1 MKKSTLVYNTG
12 QKSKNSLITE
22 FVIRLKE
29 YNKIIDDLKTTKRG
43 EHPQNYIIVG
53 VRGMGKTMLLHR
65 IKYGIKDNKALVKKL
80 IPITFAEEL
89 YNVSDL
95 IDFWIH
101 IAELLEEEHIEF
113 KNLYSEIHALDLLDE
128 REVFNKLFSSI
139 KKHGKNLVLLIDN
152 FDDLIQKFEPNEIQ
166 RLREILITHHEFR
179 IIAATSKVLEE
190 TYKYEEPFYEFF
202 MYLKLDGLNKD
213 ETKTL
218 LRNLGKLFN
227 ESNRVNEIFRKER
240 YRVEALRRLSGGNP
254 RTIVLLY
261 EILQTDNSNN
271 TFNYL
276 NEILDRNVTALYKN
290 RMDSLKPQQQKIVN
304 EVALAWDAVT
314 VKDLTKKL
322 RIDGKQISSQLNQL
336 ASSNIIEKIQTDNK
350 NNLYQ
355 IKERFF
361 NIWYLMR
368 FSNARNKNRVKW
380 LIKFFDVWCTPKDL
394 RKKLNSIVC
403 EIIDQGEINEGAKMV
418 LDALSQSK
426 ICDHTLQK
434 DIELM
439 SSYSKENKEF
449 RKIQQYLKRVAE
461 GDAKAWNDIARI
473 TKRETITNNIAEARK
488 ARTKGDYE
496 SAIKYYL
503 KASEMDDR
511 SANHQLGHLYFK
523 VANHELG
530 TKYFLKAIE
539 QQKGR
544 KNYRCLAN
552 ELYKSGFY
560 EKAIENYIKDADESN
575 RISSKIRAADV
586 YYYKLDQI
594 QKAKD
599 LYLKILP
606 IVKSNDD
613 KERIYH
619 RLAHIYSDELDFELA
634 EKYFNLENELTKSE
648 AGGCQIINYYKFNVN
663 KIKTKELAISYNASE
678 QSSHSKLILATILLW
693 TDEIEESVELFKDSL
708 MDPQIL
714 DEDLDDVIEYF
725 TLLIAKG
732 NLNYADSLFIE
743 VNTLIDRLKPI
754 YFTIKYLLA
763 NKYPNEYKKMGPEL
777 KETVNEI
784 LVSIK
789 SYERKYKTVANT
801 RYDAI
806 LPIG

>member
-1 MKKSTLVYNTG
+1 MKNSTLIYNTG
-12 QKSKNSLITE
+12 QKSKESLITE
-22 FVIRLKE
+22 FVIRIKE
-29 YNKIIDDLKTTKRG
+29 YSKIMEDLQTTNKG

-65 IKYGIKDNKALVKKL
+65 IKYGIKDNGKLTKKL
-80 IPITFAEEL
+80 IPIAFAEEL
-89 YNVSDL
+89 YNVSEL
-95 IDFWIH
+95 IDFWLH
-101 IAELLEEEHIEF
+101 IAELLEEEHKDF
-113 KNLYSEIHALDLLDE
+113 KDLYSNLLLLNPLEE
-128 REVFNKLFSSI
+128 REVFNKLLSAI

-152 FDDLIQKFEPNEIQ
+152 FDDLIRKFEPNEIQ
-166 RLREILITHHEFR
+166 RLREILITYEEIR

-202 MYLKLDGLNKD
+202 MYIKLEGLNKE
-213 ETKTL
+213 ETQKL
-218 LRNLGKLFN
+218 LKNLGKLFN
-227 ESNRVNEIFRKER
+227 ESNRVNEILRKEQ

-261 EILQTDNSNN
+261 EILQTDNSSN

-336 ASSNIIEKIQTDNK
+336 ASSNIIEKIQTGGK

-403 EIIDQGEINEGAKMV
+403 EIIDQGEVNDGAKMI
-418 LDALSQSK
+418 LDALPQSK
-426 ICDHTLQK
+426 ICDHILQK
-434 DIELM
+434 DIELI
-439 SSYSKENKEF
+439 SSYSKEDKIF
-449 RKIQQYLKRVAE
+449 KKIQPYLKKIVN
-461 GDAKAWNDIARI
+461 GDEKAWNDIARI
-473 TKRETITNNIAEARK
+473 TKRETVINNLAEARK
-488 ARTKGDYE
+488 SKSKGE
-496 SAIKYYL
+496 LENSIKYYL
-503 KASEMDDR
+503 KASELDDR

-523 VANHELG
+523 VKKYDLG
-530 TKYFLKAIE
+530 IKYFLKAIQ

-544 KNYRCLAN
+544 KNYICLAN
-552 ELYKSGFY
+552 ELSNAGLNKQ
-560 EKAIENYIKDADESN
+560 AIEYYLKDAKENKKN
-575 RISSKIRAADV
+575 RSKLIAAEI
-586 YYYKLDQI
+586 YYCDLNMVEE
-594 QKAKD
+594 AKN
-599 LYLKILP
+599 LYLEILP
-606 IVKSNDD
+606 SLKSIDD

-619 RLAHIYSDELDFELA
+619 RLAHINSDEGNFKES
-634 EKYFNLENELTKSE
+634 ERYFNLENEITKSE
-648 AGGCQIINYYKFNVN
+648 AGGCQIINYFKFNTNLN
-663 KIKTKELAISYNASE
+663 KAKELAISYNSRE
-678 QSSHSKLILATILLW
+678 KTSNSQLILATILLW
-693 TDEIEESVELFKDSL
+693 GDEIVESVDLFKESL
-708 MDPQIL
+708 KDPIIL
-714 DEDLDDVIEYF
+714 DEDLDGVIEYF

-732 NLNYADSLFIE
+732 NLNYADSLITE
-743 VNTLIDRLKPI
+743 IQTLADRMRPM
-754 YFTIKYLLA
+754 YFAIKYLLA

-784 LVSIK
+784 IESIK
-789 SYERKYKTVANT
+789 NYEQKYKTVANN
-801 RYDAI
+801 RYDVI
-806 LPIG
+806 TPLS

>member
-1 MKKSTLVYNTG
+1 MKNSTLVYNTG
-12 QKSKNSLITE
+12 QKSKELLITE
-22 FVIRLKE
+22 FVIRIKE
-29 YNKIIDDLKTTKRG
+29 YNKILDDLRNTKDG

-65 IKYGIKDNKALVKKL
+65 IKYGINDDKKISKKL

-95 IDFWIH
+95 IDLWIH
-101 IAELLEEEHIEF
+101 IAELLEVENPVF
-113 KNLYSEIHALDLLDE
+113 GSLKSELLLNQPLHE
-128 REVFNKLFSSI
+128 RDVFNKLLQSI
-139 KKHGKNLVLLIDN
+139 KENNKKLVLLIDN
-152 FDDLIQKFEPNEIQ
+152 FDDLIQKFETQEVQ
-166 RLREILITHHEFR
+166 RLREILITHDEFR

-202 MYLKLDGLNKD
+202 MYIKLQGLNKI
-213 ETKTL
+213 ETETL
-218 LRNLGKLFN
+218 LRNLGNLFT
-227 ESNRVNEIFRKER
+227 ESNRVNEILKKEQ

-314 VKDLTKKL
+314 VKDLTKTL
-322 RIDGKQISSQLNQL
+322 RLDGKQISSQLNQL
-336 ASSNIIEKIQTDNK
+336 ASSNIIEKIQTGSK

-368 FSNARNKNRVKW
+368 FSNTRNKNRVKW

-403 EIIDQGEINEGAKMV
+403 EIIDHGEVSEGAKHV
-418 LDALSQSK
+418 LDALAQSK

-434 DIELM
+434 DIDLI
-439 SSYSKENKEF
+439 SKYAKENRQF
-449 RKIQQYLKRVAE
+449 QKIQPFLKKIIN
-461 GDAKAWNDIARI
+461 GDDQAWNDIARV
-473 TKRETITNNIAEARK
+473 TKRETVINYIAEARRAK
-488 ARTKGDYE
+488 SKGDLE
-496 SAIKYYL
+496 NAIQFYL
-503 KASEMDDR
+503 KASDLDDR

-523 VANHELG
+523 VNNPSLG
-530 TKYFLKAIE
+530 IKFFLKAID

-544 KNYRCLAN
+544 KNYICLAN
-552 ELYKSGFY
+552 ELSNAGLHEQAVEYY
-560 EKAIENYIKDADESN
+560 LKDAKENNNN
-575 RISSKIRAADV
+575 RSKLFAAEI
-586 YYYKLDQI
+586 YYCNLNSHI
-594 QKAKD
+594 EAKD
-599 LYLKILP
+599 IFLELLP
-606 IVKSNDD
+606 QLNNKDD
-613 KERIYH
+613 KERIFH
-619 RLAHIYSDELDFELA
+619 RLAHIYSEEGDFQES
-634 EKYFNLENELTKSE
+634 EKYFNLEIDLTNSDP
-648 AGGCQIINYYKFNVN
+648 GGCQIINYFHFNVN
-663 KIKTKELAISYNASE
+663 REKAKELAESYNLNENNSN
-678 QSSHSKLILATILLW
+678 SKLILSTILLW
-693 TDEIEESVELFKDSL
+693 NDEIENSIASFKESLLDTS
-708 MDPQIL
+708 IL
-714 DEDLDDVIEYF
+714 DEDLDGVIVYF

-732 NLNYADSLFIE
+732 NLNYADSLFTE
-743 VNTLIDRLKPI
+743 MSSLVDRLKPM
-754 YFTIKYLLA
+754 YFAIKYLLA

-784 LVSIK
+784 LESIK
-789 SYERKYKTVANT
+789 NYEKKYKTVANN